1 MKLNKPILYK
11 NYIQLFK
18 DNRGFLNPFNI
29 ETFLKKKKIEDFAL
43 KYQLLSLTQK
53 KNTFRGFHFQKSP
66 YDQIKIIILHTGS
79 ILDIVFPYDNL
90 KKSKIKK
97 YNLNAG
103 DILVIPSNYAHGF
116 VTKTS
121 NVLIQYLMNK
131 KYAHTHYTGYSC
143 KDLIIQEKDSKKLII
158 SKNDTNLKK
167 IYFE

>member
-1 MKLNKPILYK
+1 MKLNKPILFR
-11 NYIQLFK
+11 NYNQSFI

-29 ETFLKKKKIEDFAL
+29 ETFLKKKSIEDFVL
-43 KYQLLSLTQK
+43 KYQLLSQTQK
-53 KNTFRGFHFQKSP
+53 KNTFRGFHFQKPP
-66 YDQIKIIILHTGS
+66 YDQIKIIILHSGS

-90 KKSKIKK
+90 KKSNIKK

-121 NVLIQYLMNK
+121 NVVIQYFMNN

-143 KDLIIQEKDSKKLII
+143 KDLIMEEINNKKLII
-158 SKNDTNLKK
+158 SKNDTKLKK